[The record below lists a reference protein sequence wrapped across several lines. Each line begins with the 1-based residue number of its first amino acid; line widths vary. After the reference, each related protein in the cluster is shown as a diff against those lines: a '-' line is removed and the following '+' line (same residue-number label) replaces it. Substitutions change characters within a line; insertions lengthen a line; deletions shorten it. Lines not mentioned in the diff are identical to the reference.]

1 MGRFSENGL
10 KKSVGESSATDSNS
24 RDAYPSVAEEVTNSL
39 DNVEPETTK
48 PLNQYTQAQMR
59 PVNVGGFRAPLIVRI
74 HWQNQAKLSSEAVAT
89 QLRAYLTERY
99 GLPDGITED
108 DLLC

>member
-10 KKSVGESSATDSNS
+10 KKPVGEPSTDAKS
-24 RDAYPSVAEEVTNSL
+24 RDALPPVAEGVKDSL
-39 DNVEPETTK
+39 DNVGSETTK
-48 PLNQYTQAQMR
+48 PLNQYTEEQMK
-59 PVNVGGFRAPLIVRI
+59 PVNVGGFRVPLAVRV
-74 HWQNQAKLSSEAVAT
+74 HWQHQAKLRSEAVAT
-89 QLRAYLTERY
+89 QLRTYLVEHY